1 MPDQPLSR
9 REALRAERAAARPHP
24 SAVRSDERDSESPS
38 SDGANASSP
47 LAEPATSTAGLSEA
61 ALAFLGDDALRAEW
75 EGAEWEGAGHEP
87 AAAERR
93 ASRRTSR
100 RPQAGA
106 SARPARPS
114 RRSRREDDRAPS
126 GHRARKAALTWLGAP
141 ALLACVALPA
151 YALNAQGEPN
161 GSVVGQVDPEA
172 QSLEIAS
179 GDTTAVQPEI
189 RDRFMAL
196 SEAEKTAIE
205 AGRISADGIMSY
217 LRGSD
222 EGWYRPV
229 AAPMTSP
236 YGPRRI
242 ICNEAGC
249 SNPVHEGI
257 DFGAA
262 CGTPVKAV
270 RGGTVSFVGA
280 DGGYGNRVIVDHGE
294 GVSSVYGHLGT
305 GSYRVAEGDTIEAGT
320 FVGDV
325 GRTGVGTGCHLDLKI
340 DQGGSFIDPEAF
352 LVARGVVI

>member
-9 REALRAERAAARPHP
+9 REALRAERAAARPQP
-24 SAVRSDERDSESPS
+24 SATRSDDRGAEPS
-38 SDGANASSP
+38 SSTAATSP
-47 LAEPATSTAGLSEA
+47 AEPATSTAGLSES
-61 ALAFLGDDALRAEW
+61 ALAFLADDALRAEW
-75 EGAEWEGAGHEP
+75 EGVEHEP
-87 AAAERR
+87 AIAE
-93 ASRRTSR
+93 ASRRRTSR
-100 RPQAGA
+100 RPKAGA
-106 SARPARPS
+106 SDRAPRSS
-114 RRSRREDDRAPS
+114 RRSRREVEGAPS
-126 GHRARKAALTWLGAP
+126 GHRVRKAALTWLGAP

-179 GDTTAVQPEI
+179 GDTTAEQPEI

-270 RGGTVSFVGA
+270 RGGTVTFVGA
-280 DGGYGNRVIVDHGE
+280 DGGYGNRVIVDHGD
-294 GVSSVYGHLGT
+294 GISSVYGHLGT
-305 GSYRVAEGDTIEAGT
+305 GSYRVAEGDAVEAGT

-340 DQGGSFIDPEAF
+340 DQGGSFTDPEAF

>member
-9 REALRAERAAARPHP
+9 REALRAERSAARSQPTATRP
-24 SAVRSDERDSESPS
+24 EDRDAEPQGSAASDV
-38 SDGANASSP
+38 AAT
-47 LAEPATSTAGLSEA
+47 AEPATTTAGLSES
-61 ALAFLGDDALRAEW
+61 ALAFLADDALRAEW
-75 EGAEWEGAGHEP
+75 EGTAQEP
-87 AAAERR
+87 AEERR
-93 ASRRTSR
+93 ERSGR
-100 RPQAGA
+100 RPKAGA
-106 SARPARPS
+106 SARPPRSS
-114 RRSRREDDRAPS
+114 RRSRREDDGAPS
-126 GHRARKAALTWLGAP
+126 GHRVRKAALTWLGAP

-161 GSVVGQVDPEA
+161 GHVVGQADPEA

-179 GDTTAVQPEI
+179 GDTSAAQPEI
-189 RDRFMAL
+189 RDQFTAL

-270 RGGTVSFVGA
+270 RGGTVTFVGP
-280 DGGYGNRVIVDHGE
+280 DGGYGNRVIVDHGD
-294 GVSSVYGHLGT
+294 GISSVYGHLGT
-305 GSYRVAEGDTIEAGT
+305 GSYRVAEGDTVESGA

-340 DQGGSFIDPEAF
+340 DQGGGFTDPEAF

>member
-9 REALRAERAAARPHP
+9 REALRAERATARPQP
-24 SAVRSDERDSESPS
+24 SADRPDVRGSESPS
-38 SDGANASSP
+38 SAADAPP
-47 LAEPATSTAGLSEA
+47 LAAASGPTEPSPSTAGLSEA
-61 ALAFLGDDALRAEW
+61 ALAFLADDALRAEW
-75 EGAEWEGAGHEP
+75 EGVEHEP
-87 AAAERR
+87 APAEWAASR
-93 ASRRTSR
+93 RRTSR
-100 RPQAGA
+100 RPEAGA
-106 SARPARPS
+106 SARPS
-114 RRSRREDDRAPS
+114 RRSRRADDAAPS
-126 GHRARKAALTWLGAP
+126 GHRVRKVALTWLGAP

-161 GSVVGQVDPEA
+161 GSVVGQADPEA

-179 GDTTAVQPEI
+179 GDTTAAQPEI
-189 RDRFMAL
+189 RDQFTAL

-280 DGGYGNRVIVDHGE
+280 DGGYGNRVIVDHGD
-294 GVSSVYGHLGT
+294 GISSVYGHLGT
-305 GSYRVAEGDTIEAGT
+305 GSYRVAEGDVVEAGT

-340 DQGGSFIDPEAF
+340 DQGGSFTDPEAF